1 MSVKNI
7 DVKQANELQTT
18 ESYTY
23 IDVRSVPEFESGHAA
38 GAHNVPL
45 LHRELSTGQMQPNT
59 EFLAVIQANYPADS
73 RLLIGCQM
81 GGRSAKAAEILLSAG
96 YTDVSNVLGGFG
108 GHRDSFSGHVINQ
121 GWADAGLPVETES
134 TPKGSYADLS
144 RNSGT

>member
-7 DVKQANELQTT
+7 DVKQANELKTIGGC
-18 ESYTY
+18 TY
-23 IDVRSVPEFESGHAA
+23 IDVRSVPEYESGHAA

-45 LHRELSTGQMQPNT
+45 LHRDLSTGLMQPNT
-59 EFLAVIQANYPADS
+59 EFLAVIQENYPADS
-73 RLLIGCQM
+73 RLLVGCQM

-108 GHRDSFSGHVINQ
+108 GHRDSLSGHVINQ

>member
-7 DVKQANELQTT
+7 DVKQANELKTIGG
-18 ESYTY
+18 YTY
-23 IDVRSVPEFESGHAA
+23 IDVRSVPEYESGHAA

-45 LHRELSTGQMQPNT
+45 LHRDLSTGLMQPNT
-59 EFLAVIQANYPADS
+59 EFLAVIQENYPADS
-73 RLLIGCQM
+73 RLLVGCQM

-108 GHRDSFSGHVINQ
+108 GHRDSLSGHVINQ